1 MNTQMTEKQEKAM
14 SKTAR
19 ALTEKQATLPITNY
33 ENPWLEA
40 AAEGGNELG
49 KLLKFVK
56 SEWLIGNDVIPDG
69 SEYVAYINQLIRGWV
84 RFEDGQ
90 VIDRRLGKVAD
101 GFKPQ
106 PREELPDSDPANW
119 PDKDA
124 DDNPRDPWSLQW
136 YLPLVAVESGEFV
149 TFVTGSVGGN
159 DAVCDLCRIYGHK
172 MRDGLLPIVALR
184 RDRTNIKNTVLPKRR
199 NSRSSV
205 GTVEKRKRRQFRQ
218 DKSPQKPPPTI
229 PIWTTKFRSS

>member
-56 SEWLIGNDVIPDG
+56 GEWLIGNDVIPDG
-69 SEYVAYINQLIRGWV
+69 SEYLAYINQLIRGWV

-90 VIDRRLGKVAD
+90 VTDRRLSKIAD

-106 PREELPDSDPANW
+106 PREELPDNDPANW
-119 PDKDA
+119 PDKDS

-184 RDRTNIKNTVLPKRR
+184 TRSYKHKKYGPTKTPELQIVGWDGGKTEAAAIPAGQIAAKAAAD
-199 NSRSSV
+199 NSDMD
-205 GTVEKRKRRQFRQ
+205 
-218 DKSPQKPPPTI
+218 DKVP
-229 PIWTTKFRSS
+229 F